1 MFAAPGTRI
10 CWLSIQERAHLRY
23 TETSLPTK
31 LVILQRVSMVEAAGV
46 ELDNV
51 FCLCNL
57 QIIKDRQNPKIDDS
71 QGHRTVIV
79 QSHVRSQAKPQAPV
93 RDIT

>member
-1 MFAAPGTRI
+1 MLCYALART
-10 CWLSIQERAHLRY
+10 QVRAFG
-23 TETSLPTK
+23 K
-31 LVILQRVSMVEAAGV
+31 LLVEAAGV
-46 ELDNV
+46 ELNNV

-79 QSHVRSQAKPQAPV
+79 QSHARSQAKPQAPTS
-93 RDIT
+93 DITWMP